1 MTTISPV
8 YVNSYYTVKPDSTR
22 VDRAEVQNYEQ
33 NQKTEEQPKLLVEH
47 RMLGAA
53 KMPKPSTIKR
63 VWNNLMAKFEQWL
76 DRYSSKPHKYDV
88 DKWQDNADKFIDFV
102 DAGSD
107 NNPQPASTE
116 IYA

>member
-8 YVNSYYTVKPDSTR
+8 YVNSYYTVKPDSIR
-22 VDRAEVQNYEQ
+22 FDKAEVQNYEQ
-33 NQKTEEQPKLLVEH
+33 NQKTEEQPKLLVVH

-116 IYA
+116 LYA

>member
-8 YVNSYYTVKPDSTR
+8 YANSYYTIRPDATQADKSQTQYYER
-22 VDRAEVQNYEQ
+22 YEQ
-33 NQKTEEQPKLLVEH
+33 TEEQPKLLVDH

>member
-8 YVNSYYTVKPDSTR
+8 YANSYYTVRPDLTCADKAQ
-22 VDRAEVQNYEQ
+22 VKNYEQ
-33 NQKTEEQPKLLVEH
+33 HQESEDPPKLLVEH

-63 VWNNLMAKFEQWL
+63 VWNNFMTKFEQWL

-102 DAGSD
+102 DAGPD
-107 NNPQPASTE
+107 NNSQPASTQL
-116 IYA
+116 YA